1 MITKR
6 SSLLLGVAGA
16 ILALAAACSGGGS
29 SKSTP
34 AATAT
39 ERPTQ
44 AAERTATPSA
54 GGAPAQI
61 DFSSP
66 SGIDGADAEF
76 NYSAMVWQGYWL
88 SRDHFGPL
96 VMGSG
101 MGIPFEPPMEM
112 VTAAMQMVGSNEP
125 GMPFLPENIFPLHA
139 IFRGGDT
146 ALTTDMTQLPPTD
159 FSALRLDPSTFD
171 EVVGVEGQAQLML
184 KESQWAR
191 NFHDQSHFGTPESD
205 FGAQQRFLGMMVS
218 MLAQMQGQYAMTELM
233 DPGTGLYHDSDGT
246 LEYRG
251 NWTMLQTLSD
261 IAGLTGDES
270 LRYFNPDSHAMFAM
284 AASQLFTALADRTPE
299 TADEFASATR
309 ALSYLAWTTEDDSM
323 RSAALDRIAELAADW
338 TDTGR
343 ADGSPAERSAA
354 LVGLLAA
361 FHATADDDLLDAVGA
376 HWQALADEFDA
387 TSGTFKST
395 SVYTVD
401 DVAWIIGGFNSL
413 VQVGPEDL
421 RAPAAKMLVAFYEAT
436 LDQSGLQLSAPP
448 GKDGAMA
455 GEFEKDLPS
464 LVYYHGRNTPPPP
477 MAGGDFG
484 RLMLPAAEISF
495 EDGEW
500 TVTDTR
506 FESAGGMH
514 LANELNWLG
523 PHLGSVPFPPLGDEQ
538 SGAGPTPEA
547 AGTEVTVTAKN
558 IAFDKTELRVPA
570 GREVTVTFVN
580 DDGATPHNFHV
591 SGPGGFEAKTEI
603 FTEDDGGSRE
613 LTFTPA
619 QPGEYTFVCDVH
631 PNQMKGTI
639 VAR

>member
-1 MITKR
+1 MTTKR
-6 SSLLLGVAGA
+6 TPLLLGVAAAVLA
-16 ILALAAACSGGGS
+16 IAAACSGGNS
-29 SKSTP
+29 SNPTP
-34 AATAT
+34 LAT
-39 ERPTQ
+39 RPAQ
-44 AAERTATPSA
+44 SPVAERTAPPSTA
-54 GGAPAQI
+54 GAPAQI

-112 VTAAMQMVGSNEP
+112 VTAAMQMVGSKEP
-125 GMPFLPENIFPLHA
+125 GMPFLPENIFPLQA
-139 IFRGGDT
+139 IFRSGDT
-146 ALTTDMTQLPPTD
+146 ALTTDMTKLAPTD

-191 NFHDQSHFGTPESD
+191 NFHDESHFGSPESD

-233 DPGTGLYHDSDGT
+233 DADTGLYHDSDGT
-246 LEYRG
+246 LDYGG

-261 IAGLTGDES
+261 IAGLTGDQS
-270 LRYFNPDSHAMFAM
+270 LRYYNPDSHAMFAM
-284 AASQLFTALADRTPE
+284 AATQLFTALANHTPA
-299 TADEFASATR
+299 TADEFASAAR
-309 ALSYLAWTTEDDSM
+309 ALSYFAWTADDEAM
-323 RSAALDRIAELAADW
+323 RSAALDEIAEIAADW
-338 TDTGR
+338 TDAGR

-354 LVGLLAA
+354 LVGLLSA
-361 FHATADDDLLDAVGA
+361 FHATGDDDLLDAVEA
-376 HWQALADEFDA
+376 HWEGLANDFDA
-387 TSGTFKST
+387 KSGTFGST
-395 SVYTVD
+395 STYSVD
-401 DVAWIIGGFNSL
+401 DVAWIIGGLNSL
-413 VQVGPEDL
+413 VQVGPEGL

-464 LVYYHGRNTPPPP
+464 IVYYHGRNTPPPP
-477 MAGGDFG
+477 MAGGEFG
-484 RLMLPAAEISF
+484 RLMLPASEISF
-495 EDGEW
+495 DDGTW
-500 TVTDTR
+500 TVTHTR

-523 PHLGSVPFPPLGDEQ
+523 PHLGSVPFPPLGDEEPG
-538 SGAGPTPEA
+538 SAATPEA
-547 AGTEVTVTAKN
+547 AGTEVTLTAKN
-558 IAFDKTELRVPA
+558 IAFDKTELEVPA
-570 GREVTVTFVN
+570 GQEVTVTFVN

-591 SGPGGFEAKTEI
+591 SGPGGFDAKTEI

-613 LTFTPA
+613 LTFTLD

-631 PNQMKGTI
+631 PNQMTGTI